1 MRKFLHRRET
11 ENAID
16 DAKTDFFEYDF
27 PAFTRKDME
36 FVSSKRHVLSKK
48 QDVIWINPRPPPS
61 ASATQAAEA
70 ENLKTQSSTSNFDKY
85 GDDLFKGMKKFL
97 HLNETEN
104 GIDFFE
110 YDSSI
115 YKEYEEKYK
124 EIISTVEKAAK
135 FAVEKHNK
143 MTGENIILLIAVNA
157 NLQLRYDAKVLDM
170 TLKTLDGDQIVY
182 KEAKVSEYFGFN
194 RPIELDIFRNAI
206 CYDKIKELESNL
218 GRNADSSTEGSA
230 RRQQKCRS
238 ENISTQKRAFFNA
251 HKDEEWRNRQAQETA
266 KKFLLYL
273 SKGILDLSPCA
284 TAFYSSK
291 PWQNSEPNSY
301 DKAGEKNR
309 RLNKGQDE
317 ESEFLAALKAH
328 PVSCL
333 RRRIQSGER
342 VLYGIEL
349 LDTLLAHVRPDDKNY
364 GETSESGAKG
374 FRHVRLDG
382 KDYGETIESGAEW
395 EKKLDTF
402 WQKWLCGPHSLEAM
416 ICKEK
421 IDAADVEALDLYLEH
436 PELVMEPTSK
446 VCRDLYFHNY
456 MSDPDAPGGTL

>member
-1 MRKFLHRRET
+1 
-11 ENAID
+11 
-16 DAKTDFFEYDF
+16 
-27 PAFTRKDME
+27 
-36 FVSSKRHVLSKK
+36 
-48 QDVIWINPRPPPS
+48 
-61 ASATQAAEA
+61 
-70 ENLKTQSSTSNFDKY
+70 
-85 GDDLFKGMKKFL
+85 
-97 HLNETEN
+97 
-104 GIDFFE
+104 
-110 YDSSI
+110 
-115 YKEYEEKYK
+115 
-124 EIISTVEKAAK
+124 
-135 FAVEKHNK
+135 

-251 HKDEEWRNRQAQETA
+251 HKDEEWLKNKYHPTNLLRIFERRNRQAQETA

-333 RRRIQSGER
+333 RRRIQSG
-342 VLYGIEL
+342 
-349 LDTLLAHVRPDDKNY
+349 
-364 GETSESGAKG
+364 
-374 FRHVRLDG
+374 
-382 KDYGETIESGAEW
+382 
-395 EKKLDTF
+395 
-402 WQKWLCGPHSLEAM
+402 M
-416 ICKEK
+416 
-421 IDAADVEALDLYLEH
+421 
-436 PELVMEPTSK
+436 
-446 VCRDLYFHNY
+446 
-456 MSDPDAPGGTL
+456 